1 MYYLI
6 LVGAIAIF
14 LGGMFLIH
22 RLFPSK
28 EKLIIERI
36 FVFVLIA
43 VFAVRFMSY
52 NDVQFMSSNYSNYAS
67 LGGPMTI
74 WRCSN
79 CHEEI
84 TSLLEPAHVCAE
96 KYWINGVAPEAHMI
110 KDGFLNFA
118 GNICIWLEITA
129 ALMVLL
135 RPWARFKTAK
145 FYVKCIA
152 LPILFVSAIAL
163 YPMLHMM
170 QGHDD
175 WSLLTVMLPI
185 EIGGLLSLSLYYLAK
200 DYKVRISKHS
210 YAEVAT
216 FSVFINIATMQPYM
230 LSFLFGMGGDGR
242 TVVDF
247 TIYHRVYLYLA
258 CIIIPLAIYFSFRNA
273 HQDKIRYALIFISL
287 GTFLSFMVDY
297 KYDTILTPWNWP
309 LHLCNLAM
317 LLVPICLIFKLK
329 KLFHFTYFINVFGAV
344 LAMLMPNYTE
354 TLLYLNP
361 TVVHFWI
368 NHCCAFMMP
377 LLCVALGEFGRP
389 SLKNFAYS
397 SIWFFVYFTIVIT
410 LNTIF
415 TALEGKVTAVGTI
428 SGTDYFFINST
439 FIAKKLGKWA
449 ESIFD
454 MRLTITTSEAAFT
467 FHPIYQL
474 IYYFVYALLGF
485 GIWFV
490 YQIFFDIADSH
501 IALHYKLKGI
511 RIDAIA
517 LKSALNGRSLDKPMD
532 ENSGISLVLDN
543 FCKRYGLNKH
553 YSAKNV
559 CLSVK
564 GGEVFGFLGPNGAGK
579 STCIKSIVGIQ
590 PITDGHIS
598 VCGYDVKTQP
608 VGAKSLIGFVPDH
621 YALYEN
627 LTGREY
633 LNYIADIY
641 DVSKEDRNER
651 ISRYVERFE
660 LKDSI
665 DNKIKTYSHG
675 MKQKVTIISALVHD
689 PKVWILDEPLTGLDP
704 TSIYQVKECMREH
717 AAKGNIVFFSS
728 HLIDI
733 VEKLCDRIA
742 IIKHGEIQATT
753 TVKEIEAGGQT
764 LEEFYLKIIGDT
776 VTKAGN

>member
-6 LVGAIAIF
+6 LVGVVAIF
-14 LGGMFLIH
+14 LGGIFLVH

-28 EKLIIERI
+28 EKLIVERI
-36 FVFVLIA
+36 FVYILIGIFVI
-43 VFAVRFMSY
+43 RFMCFH
-52 NDVQFMSSNYSNYAS
+52 DVQFESSNYATFAS
-67 LGGPMTI
+67 FGGPM
-74 WRCSN
+74 N
-79 CHEEI
+79 
-84 TSLLEPAHVCAE
+84 
-96 KYWINGVAPEAHMI
+96 
-110 KDGFLNFA
+110 GFLNTI
-118 GNICIWLEITA
+118 GNLCIWFEITA

-135 RPWARFKTAK
+135 RPFVGFKTAK

-152 LPILFVSAIAL
+152 LPVLFASAISL
-163 YPMLHMM
+163 YPMLNMM
-170 QGHDD
+170 QGNDN
-175 WSLLTVMLPI
+175 WSILTVMLPI
-185 EIGGLLSLSLYYLAK
+185 EIGGLLSLAVYYLAK

-210 YAEVAT
+210 YSEVAV
-216 FSVFINIATMQPYM
+216 FSALINFATMPA
-230 LSFLFGMGGDGR
+230 FIPLFFFGFGLPSW

-247 TIYHRVYLYLA
+247 TIIHRIYLYLF
-258 CIIIPLAIYFSFRNA
+258 CLIVPLSIYFSFRRA
-273 HQDKIRYALIFISL
+273 HQDKIRYTLIFFSL
-287 GTFLSFMVDY
+287 GTLITFLADT
-297 KYDTILTPWNWP
+297 KYDSLLAPWRWP

-317 LLVPICLIFKLK
+317 ILVPICLIFRVK
-329 KLFHFTYFINVFGAV
+329 KLFHFTYFINVFGAI
-344 LAMLMPNYTE
+344 LAMLMPNYRE
-354 TLLYLNP
+354 SMLAFNP
-361 TVVHFWI
+361 TIIHFWI

-377 LLCVALGEFGRP
+377 ILCVALGEFEKP
-389 SLKNFAYS
+389 TLKNFGFS
-397 SIWFFVYFTIVIT
+397 SLWFLVYYVVVLV
-410 LNTIF
+410 LNTVF
-415 TALEGKVTAVGTI
+415 TGLAGTETPFGTI
-428 SGTDYFFINST
+428 SGTDFFFINSL
-439 FIAKKLGKWA
+439 FIADKLGQWA
-449 ESIFD
+449 KDIFE
-454 MRLTITTSEAAFT
+454 MSFT
-467 FHPIYQL
+467 FEIGDSTMQLHPVYQL
-474 IYYFVYALLGF
+474 IYYVVYALMGF
-485 GIWFV
+485 GVWFV
-490 YQIFFDIADSH
+490 YLLFFDVADAH

-511 RIDAIA
+511 RIDTLA
-517 LKSALNGRSLDKPMD
+517 LKSVLNGRSLDKPMD
-532 ENSGISLVLDN
+532 ENVGISLILDN

-590 PITDGHIS
+590 PITDGKIS
-598 VCGYDVKTQP
+598 VCGYDVKTQA

-651 ISRYVERFE
+651 IGRYVERFE
-660 LKDSI
+660 LKESI

-753 TVKEIEAGGQT
+753 TVKEIEEGGKT
-764 LEEFYLKIIGDT
+764 LEEFYLEIIGDT
-776 VTKAGN
+776 TTVAGK

>member
-6 LVGAIAIF
+6 LVGVVAIF
-14 LGGMFLIH
+14 LGGIFLVH

-28 EKLIIERI
+28 EKLIVERI
-36 FVFVLIA
+36 FVYILIGIFVI
-43 VFAVRFMSY
+43 RFMCY
-52 NDVQFMSSNYSNYAS
+52 HDVQFESSNYATFAS
-67 LGGPMTI
+67 FGGPM
-74 WRCSN
+74 N
-79 CHEEI
+79 
-84 TSLLEPAHVCAE
+84 
-96 KYWINGVAPEAHMI
+96 
-110 KDGFLNFA
+110 GFLNTI
-118 GNICIWLEITA
+118 GNLCIWFEITA

-135 RPWARFKTAK
+135 RPFVGFKTAK

-152 LPILFVSAIAL
+152 LPVLFASAISL
-163 YPMLHMM
+163 YPMLNMM
-170 QGHDD
+170 QGNDN
-175 WSLLTVMLPI
+175 WSILTVMLPI
-185 EIGGLLSLSLYYLAK
+185 EIGGLLSLAVYYLAK

-210 YAEVAT
+210 YSEVAV
-216 FSVFINIATMQPYM
+216 FSALINFATMPA
-230 LSFLFGMGGDGR
+230 FIPLFFFGFGLPSW

-247 TIYHRVYLYLA
+247 TIIHRIYLYLF
-258 CIIIPLAIYFSFRNA
+258 CLIVPLSIYFSFRRA
-273 HQDKIRYALIFISL
+273 HQDKIRYTLIFFSL
-287 GTFLSFMVDY
+287 GTLITFLADT
-297 KYDTILTPWNWP
+297 KYDSLLAPWRWP

-317 LLVPICLIFKLK
+317 ILVPICLIFRVK
-329 KLFHFTYFINVFGAV
+329 KLFHFTYFINVFGAI
-344 LAMLMPNYTE
+344 LAMFMPNYRE
-354 TLLYLNP
+354 SMLAFNP
-361 TVVHFWI
+361 TIIHFWI

-377 LLCVALGEFGRP
+377 ILCVALGEFEKP
-389 SLKNFAYS
+389 TLKNFGFS
-397 SIWFFVYFTIVIT
+397 SLWFLVYYVVVLV

-415 TALEGKVTAVGTI
+415 TGLAGTETPFGTI
-428 SGTDYFFINST
+428 SGTDFFFINSL
-439 FIAKKLGKWA
+439 FIADKLGQWA
-449 ESIFD
+449 KDIFE
-454 MRLTITTSEAAFT
+454 ISFT
-467 FHPIYQL
+467 FEIGDSTMQLHPVYQL
-474 IYYFVYALLGF
+474 IYYVVYALMGF
-485 GIWFV
+485 GVWFV
-490 YQIFFDIADSH
+490 YLLFFDIADAH

-511 RIDAIA
+511 RIDTLA
-517 LKSALNGRSLDKPMD
+517 LKSVLNGRSLDKPMD
-532 ENSGISLVLDN
+532 ENVGISLILDN

-590 PITDGHIS
+590 PITDGKIS
-598 VCGYDVKTQP
+598 VCGYDVKTQA

-651 ISRYVERFE
+651 IGRYVERFE
-660 LKDSI
+660 LKESI

-753 TVKEIEAGGQT
+753 TVKEIEEGGKT
-764 LEEFYLKIIGDT
+764 LEEFYLEIIGDT
-776 VTKAGN
+776 TTVAGK